1 MVSHAPSKRLAL
13 AALLLGLALAPS
25 ARADEVRD
33 AVTRVH
39 ARGEYDDRLRVG
51 PGDGEPSVELGGG
64 ARGSRSASG
73 QSTASSRSRSEVP
86 SLGPGAGVLS
96 YAILGLAAIAVL
108 AMLGVLLART
118 RASLDLAPPRRPPEP
133 IRAPIGGGRVALE
146 DDPDLLASE
155 GRFADAIAA
164 ALLRSFAA
172 LGWRPEG
179 HAKSRT
185 AREILASV
193 PSSDGRRVTL
203 ADLVRLEER
212 VAFGGDDATEARWT
226 EARALWIAT
235 SSAEAPA

>member
-1 MVSHAPSKRLAL
+1 MVRHASSTRLAL
-13 AALLLGLALAPS
+13 AALLVALALAPS

-39 ARGEYDDRLRVG
+39 ARGDYDDRLRVG
-51 PGDGEPSVELGGG
+51 PGDGEASVELGGS
-64 ARGSRSASG
+64 ARDRRSAPRR
-73 QSTASSRSRSEVP
+73 QSSPPRSRSEVP
-86 SLGPGAGVLS
+86 SVGAGAGVLS

-118 RASLDLAPPRRPPEP
+118 RGSFDLAPPRLPP
-133 IRAPIGGGRVALE
+133 APLPAPVGGGRVALE
-146 DDPDLLASE
+146 DDPDLLAGQ

-172 LGWRPEG
+172 VGWRPEG

-193 PSSDGRRVTL
+193 ASSDARRVTL

-212 VAFGGDDATEARWT
+212 VAFGGDDATEGRWH